1 MSYERKGYREAYTIV
16 SNDYEEGIFSRFE
29 SSDSQLYRPLESK
42 ERRISPKAYSVSG
55 IEQDGRRGVRENIE
69 NGEAELNGLGIYK
82 LKKEVL
88 NTSFYFIKRRF
99 FKA

>member
-1 MSYERKGYREAYTIV
+1 MNEKDIEKRIQLSATITKK
-16 SNDYEEGIFSRFE
+16 EFSADLRAAI
-29 SSDSQLYRPLESK
+29 SQLYHPLESK